1 MATKEINTPIV
12 ETKTKNGVVTP
23 ITSGNGGGNSDYNA
37 DSIKVLGGMEAVR
50 KRPAMYIGSTGDLGL
65 HHLVYEVVDN
75 SVDEALAGFATKIE
89 ATIHIDNS
97 VTVVDDGRG
106 IPVDDM
112 VIDGEK
118 VSAAQVVMTTLHAG
132 GKFDSSTYKVSGGLH
147 GVGVSCVNALSEEL
161 DLEIWRDGA
170 TWEQTYSKGE
180 PTSKMKKVGAAKRRG
195 TKVHFLPDRSIF
207 TATEY
212 NYDTLAQRLRELA
225 FLNKGLLITLTDERS
240 TDAKTGEAK
249 HTDFKY
255 NGGIAEFIKHL
266 NRGKQ
271 VLHEKPIYM
280 EDDRNNVHMEI
291 GLQYND
297 GYSESVF
304 SFANNINTVDGGTH
318 LSGFRMA
325 LTRTI
330 NYAGQQMGLFKDVK
344 ENLTGDDVR
353 EGLVAVISVK
363 LPQPQFEGQTKG
375 KLNSDIAGVVQAFIN
390 ERLGAFFEQNSP
402 VAKKIINKAVDAARA
417 REAARKARDLTRR
430 KGALDSGGLPGKL
443 ADCSERDPNRC
454 ELFLVEGESAGG
466 TAKQGR
472 DRRFQAILPL
482 KGKILNVEKARYD
495 KMLGHEEIRAMITA
509 LGCGIGKD
517 DFDATKLRYGKL
529 ILMTDAD
536 VDGSHIRTLLLTFF
550 FRHMQELIKRGNV
563 FIAQPP
569 LYSIKKGKSMQYIK
583 DDDAFDKV
591 MLKRAADGL
600 IVRYGEGAAKLE
612 GANLTRF
619 MSVLKEYLNFFD
631 KVNKRLRDE
640 SVAEL
645 LPRLDF
651 SKHADF
657 EGDKKNPPKKIE
669 RLERELKKLQKDR
682 KFKSVEAVFDEEHNL
697 WELRFV
703 SSQGSEHKINWEL
716 ASSAEYRQLL
726 SKFKQI
732 EPYLEPPFVVE
743 AVVKGAAAAAEEEAE
758 DENAESEAGESDGK
772 SGKKSAK
779 AATGSGSGSKTRA
792 VIEPVE
798 KATARELFEYVK
810 KEGSRGYDVQ
820 RYKGLGEMTAPQL
833 WETTMD
839 PERRTL
845 LSVKLE
851 DIAECE
857 TIFTTL
863 MGEDVEARRKFI
875 EENALDVK
883 NLDI

>member
-12 ETKTKNGVVTP
+12 EPKAKITPIPANNGV
-23 ITSGNGGGNSDYNA
+23 GKNDYNA

-89 ATIHIDNS
+89 VTIHIDNS

-112 VIDGEK
+112 DIDGEK
-118 VSAAQVVMTTLHAG
+118 ISAAQVVMTTLHAG

-161 DLEIWRDGA
+161 ELEIWRDGA

-180 PTSKMKKVGAAKRRG
+180 PTSKMKKAGAAKRRG

-225 FLNKGLLITLTDERS
+225 FLNKGLTITLTDERT

-249 HTDFKY
+249 HSEFKY

-280 EDDRNNVHMEI
+280 EAERSGVAMEI

-304 SFANNINTVDGGTH
+304 SFANNINTIDGGTH

-363 LPQPQFEGQTKG
+363 LSQPQFEGQTKG

-390 ERLGAFFEQNSP
+390 ERLGAFFEQNSA

-495 KMLGHEEIRAMITA
+495 KMLAHEEIRAMITA
-509 LGCGIGKD
+509 LGTGIAKD
-517 DFDATKLRYGKL
+517 DFDPTKVRYGKI

-563 FIAQPP
+563 YIAQPP

-612 GANLTRF
+612 GAALTKF

-631 KVNKRLRDE
+631 KVNKRIRDE
-640 SVAEL
+640 AVTEL
-645 LPRLDF
+645 LPRMDF

-657 EGDKKNPPKKIE
+657 EGEKKEPPKKIE
-669 RLERELKKLQKDR
+669 KLERELKRLMKDR

-697 WELRFV
+697 WEVRFV
-703 SSQGSEHKINWEL
+703 SSQGSEHVISWEL
-716 ASSAEYRQLL
+716 ASSAECRQLI

-743 AVVKGAAAAAEEEAE
+743 AVAKTGAAKEEEAAE
-758 DENAESEAGESDGK
+758 DEAADNAAESDGK
-772 SGKKSAK
+772 TGKKTAK
-779 AATGSGSGSKTRA
+779 AAPKSRA
-792 VIEPVE
+792 LIEPVE